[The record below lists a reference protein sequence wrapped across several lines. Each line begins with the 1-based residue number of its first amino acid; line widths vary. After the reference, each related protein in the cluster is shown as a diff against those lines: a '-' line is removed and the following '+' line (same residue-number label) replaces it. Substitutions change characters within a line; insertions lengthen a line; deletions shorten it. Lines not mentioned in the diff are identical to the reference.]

1 MQLYM
6 DTEINKAN
14 TANALECNEKC
25 KEHEDC
31 QVAVYVNN
39 EFEANPSVR
48 KKCFFKWGGDFIIV
62 REKVTG
68 LETSVPDCSNLQ
80 EPAPGMNI

>member
-39 EFEANPSVR
+39 EFDNPSVR
-48 KKCFFKWGGDFIIV
+48 KNCILKWGGDFIIG

-68 LETSVPDCSNLQ
+68 IETSFPDCGNLQ
-80 EPAPGMNI
+80 EPGMNI